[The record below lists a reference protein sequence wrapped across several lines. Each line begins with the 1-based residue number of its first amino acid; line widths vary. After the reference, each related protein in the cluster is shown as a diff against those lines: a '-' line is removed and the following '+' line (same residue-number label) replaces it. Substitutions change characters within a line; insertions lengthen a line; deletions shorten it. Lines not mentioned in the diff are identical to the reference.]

1 MDEAASLPENIQLV
15 RNEHGRAFLDISH
28 PRVKARIALQ
38 GAHITSCVPTGQGD
52 LLWMSPENDARPDR
66 PIRGGIPICWP
77 YFGNERPG
85 PSHGI
90 ARTSDWRLTG
100 AVDTGDMIRLSLEL
114 PRGIIKHHLPDD
126 DWQLQ
131 VEFELGSSLSIA
143 LRTTNSGGRAQV
155 LSQALHSYLPVR
167 DIHETRLWGLE
178 GAEFFD
184 QLTGVDHHRQQGP
197 VTFSGE
203 VDRIYHGHA
212 SAIQLDD
219 SSQHYL
225 VVTREGSESVVIW
238 NPWTD
243 KSQRLGQFPADGYKT
258 MVCIE
263 AANAGPDH
271 RVLAPGESH
280 TLVTQ
285 ISRV

>member
-1 MDEAASLPENIQLV
+1 MDEAASLPDNIQLI

-52 LLWMSPENDARPDR
+52 LLWMSPAEDGRPDR
-66 PIRGGIPICWP
+66 PLRGGIPICWP

-90 ARTSDWRLTG
+90 ARISDWSFKS
-100 AVDTGDMIRLSLEL
+100 AVDTGDHIRLVLGL
-114 PRGIIKHHLPDD
+114 PGEIIKRQLPEE
-126 DWQLQ
+126 DWQVQ
-131 VEFELGSSLSIA
+131 VEFELSKSLSVA
-143 LRTTNSGGRAQV
+143 LRTTNTGKNTQM

-167 DIHETRLWGLE
+167 DIHEARLWGLE

-184 QLTGVDHHRQQGP
+184 QLTGVEHNRQQGP
-197 VTFSGE
+197 VTFAGE
-203 VDRIYHGHA
+203 LDRIYHGH
-212 SAIQLDD
+212 SSPIQLDD

-225 VVTREGSESVVIW
+225 VVTREGSESVVVW
-238 NPWTD
+238 NPWIG
-243 KSQRLGQFPADGYKT
+243 KSARLGQFPADGYKT

-263 AANAGPDH
+263 AANAGPDA

-280 TLVTQ
+280 TLVTR
-285 ISRV
+285 IFRV